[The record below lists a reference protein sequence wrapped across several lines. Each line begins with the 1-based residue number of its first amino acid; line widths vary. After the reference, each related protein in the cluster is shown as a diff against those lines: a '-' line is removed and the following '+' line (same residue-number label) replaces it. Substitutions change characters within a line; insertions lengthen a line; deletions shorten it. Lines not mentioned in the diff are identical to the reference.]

1 MCNYASVQKLK
12 FLACIA
18 MPWDE
23 GTSSKPPDRGKIT
36 FVPFG
41 SNLMRGLRALN
52 SFVENTLNVE
62 FIIFKERKRDLAENK
77 IEC

>member
-1 MCNYASVQKLK
+1 
-12 FLACIA
+12 
-18 MPWDE
+18 
-23 GTSSKPPDRGKIT
+23 
-36 FVPFG
+36 
-41 SNLMRGLRALN
+41 MRGLRALN